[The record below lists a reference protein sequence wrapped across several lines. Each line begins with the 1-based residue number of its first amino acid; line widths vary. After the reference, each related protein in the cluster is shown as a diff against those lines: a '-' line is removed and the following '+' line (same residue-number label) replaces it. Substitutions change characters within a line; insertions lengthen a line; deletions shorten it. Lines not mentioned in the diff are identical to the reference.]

1 MEGKESTN
9 SETLISDT
17 DTDTDT
23 VTVTDQH
30 LNGQN
35 FQEEEEEEEDVG
47 MAEESKQQ
55 QQQQLSLDQKEI
67 VRALE
72 VVERDSLAI
81 AQSFTSLF
89 GSLRHALSQVSLDV
103 YPSHFFL
110 DSQFRI

>member
-9 SETLISDT
+9 SETLIS
-17 DTDTDT
+17 DT

-35 FQEEEEEEEDVG
+35 FQEEEEEEDAG
-47 MAEESKQQ
+47 MAEESKQQQ